1 MNLLA
6 PKIQV
11 KNLMKQEASLYK
23 NLCTIPYGTALATK
37 VTEKLLKATD
47 VNHGLYHAH
56 RDYCGLGLFYENG
69 LFKLT
74 TVYDGYGPQSTI
86 VRFNSKEEF
95 LEWLATENDQSM
107 SLYGEK
113 FNNQTITKIRL
124 EWYLQPDYSP
134 GWNDYCHFVHSL

>member
-1 MNLLA
+1 MHLLT

-23 NLCTIPYGTALATK
+23 NLCTIPYGKALATK
-37 VTEKLLKATD
+37 VTEKLLKSSD

-56 RDYCGLGLFYENG
+56 RDYCGLSLFNENG

-74 TVYDGYGPQSTI
+74 TVYDGYGPESTI
-86 VRFNSKEEF
+86 ISFDSKVEF
-95 LEWLATENDQSM
+95 IEWLALENDQSM

-124 EWYLQPDYSP
+124 DWYLQANYSP
-134 GWNDYCHFVHSL
+134 AWNDYCHFVHAL